1 MGGRRYS
8 LWVRRMA
15 VEAWILAGKP
25 AFNNLAVAVKLFRGM
40 VPLDERPRN
49 ASGRFP

>member
-15 VEAWILAGKP
+15 VEAWILAVKP
-25 AFNNLAVAVKLFRGM
+25 NPISLKPTVALFKGMAKQDVRPSNLR
-40 VPLDERPRN
+40 
-49 ASGRFP
+49 